1 MESKI
6 YDTAIIG
13 GGPAG
18 YSAALYCAR
27 AGLSTILME
36 KFSPGGQ
43 MCETEI
49 IDNYPGFH
57 EGIDGFTL
65 GYNMQQGAV
74 RFGAETKNTEVLE
87 VDLNPRIK
95 TIKTDSGEV
104 RAKTVII
111 ATGARHKPLG
121 LPKEEE
127 LRGKGVSYC
136 GTCDGMLFRGKTV
149 AVVGGGNT
157 AAADALYLSR
167 ICQKVYFIHRRDTL
181 RAAKIYH
188 QPLMTAENIEFLWNS
203 EVVELISDARLTGVK
218 VRNKLD
224 SKQEIVLCEGIFI
237 TIGRTPETELFCH
250 QLELDEQGFIK
261 ADETTKTNIDG
272 VFVAGDVRTKPLRQ
286 VVTAT
291 SDGAIAATAA
301 EEYLNS
307 AVLAEH

>member
-1 MESKI
+1 MANKI

-65 GYNMQQGAV
+65 GLNMQQGAA
-74 RFGAETKNTEVLE
+74 RFGAETKNTEVLGA
-87 VDLNPRIK
+87 DLNADIK
-95 TIKTDSGEV
+95 TIKTDSGEIK
-104 RAKTVII
+104 AKTVII
-111 ATGARHKPLG
+111 ASGARHKQLG
-121 LPKEEE
+121 LPNEEE
-127 LRGKGVSYC
+127 LRGRGVSYC

-167 ICQKVYFIHRRDTL
+167 ICQKVYFIHRRDKL
-181 RAAKIYH
+181 RATKIYH
-188 QPLMTAENIEFLWNS
+188 QPLMKADNIEFLWNS
-203 EVVELISDARLTGVK
+203 EVVELLSDTRLNGLK
-218 VRNKLD
+218 LRNKFTE
-224 SKQEIVLCEGIFI
+224 KEEVVLCDGVFI
-237 TIGRTPETELFCH
+237 TIGRTPETELFRD
-250 QLELDEQGFIK
+250 QIELDELGFIK

-272 VFVAGDVRTKPLRQ
+272 VFAAGDVRTKPLRQ
-286 VVTAT
+286 VVTAAA
-291 SDGAIAATAA
+291 DGATAATAA
-301 EEYLNS
+301 EEYLNAS
-307 AVLAEH
+307 V